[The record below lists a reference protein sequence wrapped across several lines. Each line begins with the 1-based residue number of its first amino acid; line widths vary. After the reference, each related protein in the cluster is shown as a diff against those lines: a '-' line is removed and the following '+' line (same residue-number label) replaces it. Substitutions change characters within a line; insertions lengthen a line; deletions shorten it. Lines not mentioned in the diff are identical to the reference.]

1 MFRDDFLRRLD
12 TRREPSCESSALQRH
27 INDIIRGMGTEDTA
41 GGDGGK
47 EMLDAL
53 RTAFRYVHPETRFQ
67 SVDEYLEFRRKNVGA
82 T

>member
-12 TRREPSCESSALQRH
+12 SRREPSYESSPLQRH
-27 INDIIRGMGTEDTA
+27 INDVIRGIEAEDTA

-47 EMLDAL
+47 EMLEAL
-53 RTAFRYVHPETRFQ
+53 HAAFRYVHPETRFQ